1 MGRGGRWFS
10 GLIVLL
16 ASWLSLTGCS
26 LLGRRDRPAR
36 HVAGRLREAY
46 PPVTKPAVESLSVAL
61 GNLAD
66 TSQRRTRPVHVLA
79 VGAGGAEG
87 AFTAGVLAGWTR
99 SGTRPTFDVVTGS
112 SSGSLVGAFAFL
124 GPKYD
129 ARMESLVTSLSTSD
143 LFDVRPVRYLMRD
156 GAIASS
162 APLQRLLEREIND
175 SFLADL
181 REAHAQGRRL
191 FIGTTNFDT
200 KRLVVWDVGAIA
212 SSGRPDADDLV
223 RKIFLAS
230 ATWAGVLPPVEFE
243 VEIDGQWRREQ
254 HIDGGATAQTFVRFG
269 PTADWP
275 EAGEPTTGWL
285 AGSTLYVIAGGR
297 LYDNSTQAPTDLF
310 GRILTGVSCLTHSLA
325 RADLCRLH
333 ALCMASG
340 MRFQLLSLPPEY
352 EGTKQSIMRLNPEA
366 MRRLFDVGY
375 RLTANGPSWRTTPP
389 DCEPGEES
397 LPRGS
402 SAIAP

>member
-1 MGRGGRWFS
+1 MGRGRWFR
-10 GLIVLL
+10 GLMLL
-16 ASWLSLTGCS
+16 AAGLSLTGCS
-26 LLGRRDRPAR
+26 LMGRRDRPAR
-36 HVAGRLREAY
+36 HVVGRMREAY
-46 PPVTKPAVESLSVAL
+46 PPVTKPTVDSLSVAL

-87 AFTAGVLAGWTR
+87 AFTAGVLVGWTKA
-99 SGTRPTFDVVTGS
+99 GTRPTFDIVTGS

-129 ARMESLVTSLSTSD
+129 DKLEALVTSLSTSD
-143 LFDVRPVRYLMRD
+143 LFEVRPVRYLLRD

-162 APLQRLLEREIND
+162 APMQRVLEREID
-175 SFLADL
+175 DAFLADL
-181 REAHAQGRRL
+181 RQAHAEGRRL
-191 FIGTTNFDT
+191 FIGTTNFET

-230 ATWAGVLPPVEFE
+230 ATWAGLLPPVEFE
-243 VEIDGQWRREQ
+243 VEVDGQIRREQ
-254 HIDGGATAQTFVRFG
+254 HIDGGAASQTFVRFG
-269 PTADWP
+269 PTDHWP
-275 EAGEPTTGWL
+275 EAGDSATGWL
-285 AGSTLYVIAGGR
+285 AGSHLYVIAGGR
-297 LYDNSTQAPTDLF
+297 LYDNPTPPPPDFF

-333 ALCMASG
+333 GMCLASG
-340 MRFQLLSLPPEY
+340 MRFHLLSLPAEY
-352 EGTKQSIMRLNPEA
+352 DGSKINIMKVNPQV

-375 RLTANGPSWRTTPP
+375 RLTEQGPSWRTTPP

-402 SAIAP
+402 GVIAP